1 MKDFAKSIRTGNSLS
16 MPKTKYDDEIHR
28 LEVEYMKRE
37 DVSTPEKAIKEL
49 DRKDKIN
56 KRIQELKELQR
67 KEWGKIGNSKVGNS
81 QDYNISALRS
91 MVSRALSYNETGAL
105 QDAEAV
111 LEDARYERE
120 DRKEEAKRELE
131 KCENELREIEKLYSQ
146 INSAFRKLK

>member
-1 MKDFAKSIRTGNSLS
+1 MNNLYFAAYNLS
-16 MPKTKYDDEIHR
+16 NGEKGIEKFQTEAQAISFLKQKT
-28 LEVEYMKRE
+28 
-37 DVSTPEKAIKEL
+37 
-49 DRKDKIN
+49 
-56 KRIQELKELQR
+56 
-67 KEWGKIGNSKVGNS
+67 GNSKVGNS